1 MGKLNGKIAVITGGH
16 SGIGLATAKKFVEE
30 GAHVFIFG
38 RRFEELERAKSLI
51 GRNVTPVQGDV
62 TKLDDI
68 DRLYDTVKSQK
79 RVLDIVVASAGVHES
94 ALFEQVT
101 PEQFDRVFDINVRGL
116 FFSVQRSLPLLQT
129 GGSIVVLAS
138 VAQLKGFQEN
148 SIYGASKAAVRQF
161 ARSWAAEL
169 VGKKIRVNSISPGPI
184 DTPMFSKDIK
194 NKAGEVDLKAKF
206 TEYVPLHRLGTA
218 EEIASGILY
227 LASADSEFCTGI
239 DLVVDGGISQL

>member
-1 MGKLNGKIAVITGGH
+1 
-16 SGIGLATAKKFVEE
+16 
-30 GAHVFIFG
+30 
-38 RRFEELERAKSLI
+38 
-51 GRNVTPVQGDV
+51 V

-79 RVLDIVVASAGVHES
+79 RLLDIVVASAGVHES

-239 DLVVDGGISQL
+239 DLVLDGGISQL